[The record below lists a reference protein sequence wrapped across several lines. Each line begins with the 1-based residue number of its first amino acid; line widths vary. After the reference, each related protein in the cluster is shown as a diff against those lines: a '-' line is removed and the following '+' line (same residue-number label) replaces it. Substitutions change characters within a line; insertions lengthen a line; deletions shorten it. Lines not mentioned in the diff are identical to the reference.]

1 MPKRTA
7 LQLCQ
12 QAYREANMS
21 EALSTLSPNQ
31 CFPYNI
37 AMDCLNDVLRDLN
50 RMGSFWF
57 METKTPLVYSVGVHE
72 YNLMSLGIDPLRIS
86 QVRDNQGAQLGQ
98 MHERNFSKRFRTGVL
113 NTARPTVF
121 SKFAN
126 TLSLNVIPDEDYGLV
141 AVHYDD
147 IPLVIGDGDFV
158 AVPEE
163 DEDIVV
169 KGILASIL
177 MKMDRSA
184 SVPEYTLFK
193 KLAEG
198 WLVEV
203 KQDFGLPAVR
213 PRLF

>member
-1 MPKRTA
+1 MARRTA

-12 QAYREANMS
+12 QAFREANMS
-21 EALSTLSPNQ
+21 EALNSFSTDQ

-37 AMDCLNDVLRDLN
+37 ALDTLNDVLRDLN

-57 METKTPLVYSVGVHE
+57 METKTPLAFSSGVYQ
-72 YNLMSLGIDPLRIS
+72 YDLTALGIDPLRIS
-86 QVRDNQGAQLGQ
+86 QVRDNQGVQLGQ
-98 MHERNFSKRFRTGVL
+98 MHERNFSKRFRRGTID
-113 NTARPTVF
+113 TARPVVF
-121 SKFAN
+121 AKFAS
-126 TLSLNVIPDEDYGLV
+126 TLELNVIPDQDYGLV

-147 IPLVIGDGDFV
+147 IPLVSGASDLI

-163 DEDIVV
+163 DEDVVV
-169 KGILASIL
+169 KGVLAGIL

-184 SVPEYTLFK
+184 SVPEYQLFK
-193 KLAEG
+193 GLAKG
-198 WLVEV
+198 WLVEI

>member
-1 MPKRTA
+1 MAKRTA

-21 EALSTLSPNQ
+21 EALGTFNTNQ

-37 AMDCLNDVLRDLN
+37 AMEALNDVLRELN

-57 METKTPLVYSVGVHE
+57 MESKTPLVYSIGVFE
-72 YNLMSLGIDPLRIS
+72 YDLAGLGVDPRRIT
-86 QVRDNQGAQLGQ
+86 QVRDAQGAELVQ
-98 MHERNFSKRFRTGVL
+98 MHERHFNSRYRRGAV
-113 NTARPTVF
+113 AAGRPSAF
-121 SKFAN
+121 AKFAS
-126 TLSLNVIPDEDYGLV
+126 TLQLNVIPDADYGLYV
-141 AVHYDD
+141 VHYDD
-147 IPLVIGDGDFV
+147 ISLVQSEGDLLPI
-158 AVPEE
+158 PEE

-184 SVPEYTLFK
+184 SVPEYQLFK
-193 KLAEG
+193 SLAKG
-198 WLVEV
+198 WLVET
-203 KQDFGLPAVR
+203 KQDFGLPSVR